1 MHTLIAAALDRSR
14 TTILILLFLLC
25 GGLVAYIAMPKES
38 NPDVAIPIIYV
49 SVTLEGISPEDG
61 ERLLVR
67 PLEQELRSLEGVKEM
82 RSVSNEGHA
91 SVTLEFDAGFD
102 AKVALADVREKV
114 DTARSKLPEEAD
126 EPTVTEVNVALFPV
140 LSVGLSG
147 PIAETELVYI
157 ARRLKENV
165 EGIAEVLSVTIGG
178 DREDLLEIVVDPQ
191 VLDSYGI
198 DYNELFNLVSR
209 NNRLVAAGSLDT
221 GAGRMSMKVP
231 GVIENLEDVMSMPIK
246 VVGDS
251 VVTFA
256 DVAAIRRTFKDPTGF
271 ARINGQPAIV
281 LEVAKRSGANII
293 ETIDQVKALMEQA
306 KPLLPPGVEVSY
318 IMDQS
323 QEVQNM
329 LNDLLNNVLTAIVLV
344 LILVVASMGMRSAL
358 LVGLTIPGAFLSGI
372 LLIWLL
378 GFTLN
383 IVVLFSLILVAG
395 MLVDSAIVVSELADR
410 YLQQGQ
416 TPRQAWANAATR
428 MAWPVIA
435 STATTLVV
443 FLPLLFWPGVVGQF
457 MKYLPATVILCLLA
471 SLAMALVFLP
481 VLGAVT
487 GGQARPQAA
496 APNATGNAYRSVLIT
511 LLKRPGLTLLGMLAL
526 IALIYVGYGR
536 FNHGVEFFP
545 DVEPESAQIWLRA
558 RGDLSVQEKDA
569 LLQQVEKQVIGM
581 PEVKALYARSLAQ
594 PDGQLGADVIGT
606 LQFQFVDWHQRRPAK
621 DILAEMSQRTAG
633 IPGVV
638 LEFRKQ
644 EQGPTDGKPVK
655 LQISSL
661 DPALGEQWVE
671 RVRSEMH
678 NLGGFIDIE
687 DDRALP
693 GIEWR
698 ITVDREAAARF
709 GADVLSVGNAVQMIT
724 NGLKLATYRPE
735 DATDEVDIRVRLP
748 GNWRSLDQLGR
759 LTLNT
764 PAGQVPLSNFVDLQP
779 APKVGTLRRVDG
791 DRTITLQ
798 ADLAEGARLDER
810 LRALREALGDVPAE
824 VKVKFAGED
833 ADQRE
838 AATFLMTAFVVA
850 IFLMAIIL
858 VTQFN
863 SLYQAALVLSA
874 IVLST
879 AGVLMGL
886 LINGQSF
893 GIVMVGMGLIALA
906 GIVVNNNIILIDT
919 YNQLRSQ
926 GLQPREAALE
936 TGCLRLRP
944 VLLTAVTTILG
955 LMPMVLSI
963 NVDLVTP
970 SLGFGAPSTQWWTQ
984 LSSAIAGGLA
994 FATVL
999 TLLLTPCLLVLGA
1012 RFERRPPPLET
1023 YDSDLL
1029 DLPEHLIAPR
1039 PTREQLQR
1047 TD

>member
-1 MHTLIAAALDRSR
+1 MHALIAAALDRSR
-14 TTILILLFLLC
+14 TTLLILLFLLC
-25 GGLVAYIAMPKES
+25 GGLLAYVAMPKES
-38 NPDVAIPIIYV
+38 NPDVTIPMIYV

-61 ERLLVR
+61 DRLLVR

-82 RSVSNEGHA
+82 SSVSSEGHS

-114 DTARSKLPEEAD
+114 DTARSKLPDEAD

-157 ARRLKENV
+157 ARRLKENI
-165 EGIAEVLSVTIGG
+165 EGIGEVLSVTIGG
-178 DREDLLEIVVDPQ
+178 DREDLMEIVVDPQ

-231 GVIENLEDVMSMPIK
+231 GVIEDLEDVMNMPIK

-256 DVAAIRRTFKDPTGF
+256 DVATIRRTFKDPTGF

-281 LEVAKRSGANII
+281 LEVAKRSGANILA
-293 ETIDQVKALMEQA
+293 TIDQVKALMEQA

-329 LNDLLNNVLTAIVLV
+329 LGDLLNNVLTAIVLV

-372 LLIWLL
+372 LLIWML

-395 MLVDSAIVVSELADR
+395 MLVDGAIVVSELADR

-416 TPRQAWANAATR
+416 SPRQAWANAATR

-457 MKYLPATVILCLLA
+457 MKYLPATVIICLLA

-481 VLGAVT
+481 VLGAVS
-487 GGQARPQAA
+487 GGKARPQATTNNRA
-496 APNATGNAYRSVLIT
+496 GTAYRHLLAT

-526 IALIYVGYGR
+526 IALIYIGYGR

-545 DVEPESAQIWLRA
+545 EVEPESAQIWLRA
-558 RGDLSVQEKDA
+558 RGDLSIQEKDA
-569 LLQQVEKQVIGM
+569 LLRQVEKQVLGM
-581 PEVKALYARSLAQ
+581 REVKALYARSLAQ
-594 PDGQLGADVIGT
+594 PEGQLGADVIGT

-644 EQGPTDGKPVK
+644 EEGPTDGKPVK
-655 LQISSL
+655 LQISTL
-661 DPALGEQWVE
+661 DTALTEQWVE
-671 RVRSEMH
+671 RIRGEMQK
-678 NLGGFIDIE
+678 LGGFVDIE

-698 ITVDREAAARF
+698 IKVDREAAARF

-748 GNWRSLDQLGR
+748 NNWRSLDQLGR

-764 PAGQVPLSNFVDLQP
+764 AAGQVPLSNFVDLQP

-798 ADLAEGARLDER
+798 ADLADGARLDER
-810 LRALREALGDVPAE
+810 LKALRKALGEVPAE
-824 VKVKFAGED
+824 VKVKFTGED
-833 ADQRE
+833 ADQQE
-838 AATFLMTAFVVA
+838 AATFLMTAFLVA

-879 AGVLMGL
+879 AGVLIGL
-886 LINGQSF
+886 LLNGQSF

-919 YNQLRSQ
+919 YNQLRRQ
-926 GLQPREAALE
+926 GLAPREAALE
-936 TGCLRLRP
+936 TGSLRLRP

-963 NVDLVTP
+963 NVDLLTP

-1023 YDSDLL
+1023 YDTDLL
-1029 DLPEHLIAPR
+1029 DLPEHLVASKPGKAR
-1039 PTREQLQR
+1039 LQR
-1047 TD
+1047 SD